1 MEREYNLFDKF
12 HMMRRMIMKKQV
24 NSKKIVHIR
33 SLLIAAILIN
43 MGILD
48 ACGSSSGTDSVKE
61 TTIQETKNGRND
73 YWK

>member
-1 MEREYNLFDKF
+1 
-12 HMMRRMIMKKQV
+12 MMRRMIMKKQV

-61 TTIQETKNGRND
+61 TTIQETKTEETTIGSEKIGRAHV
-73 YWK
+73 